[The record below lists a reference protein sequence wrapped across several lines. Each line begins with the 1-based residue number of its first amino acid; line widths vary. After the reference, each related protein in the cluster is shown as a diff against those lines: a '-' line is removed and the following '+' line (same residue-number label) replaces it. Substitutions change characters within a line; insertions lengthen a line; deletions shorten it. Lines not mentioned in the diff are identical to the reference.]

1 MTVLDWYNR
10 FSEDK
15 GGECMFTEREKW
27 YKRVIILLA
36 GLCLWICYIFE
47 QALSRYAVYT
57 VVSYNVHEI
66 MSFIPFLLLGVT
78 AVWLCYLV
86 FSVLKKKGNSSDKIF
101 AVFLLLIVILQGSY
115 IYNQTTADGNTA
127 VMTVKDVN
135 EESMEITAEDREGQ
149 LITLKSPMLVNNLV
163 EADGKEYLIQ
173 YKPDKGDW
181 RRGTLEMIYSFKE
194 E

>member
-1 MTVLDWYNR
+1 
-10 FSEDK
+10 
-15 GGECMFTEREKW
+15 MFTEREKW